1 VRRHDIATD
10 PLPEAA
16 FDLVHA
22 RLVLGHLPE
31 REKALGHMVA
41 ALNPRGWLLVEDF
54 DALSIRPDP
63 TVNPMEVSLKADF
76 SMHHLMTE
84 RGVDL
89 RYGRL
94 LAGRL
99 RRTWID

>member
-1 VRRHDIATD
+1 
-10 PLPEAA
+10 
-16 FDLVHA
+16 
-22 RLVLGHLPE
+22 
-31 REKALGHMVA
+31 VA
-41 ALNPRGWLLVEDF
+41 ALNPRGGWFLVERAF

-63 TVNPMEVSLKADF
+63 TVNPVEVSLKADF

-89 RYGRL
+89 RYGWL

-99 RRTWID
+99 